1 MADTSAQ
8 ECEPLEA
15 ATKVKT
21 SGSGYKRI
29 SNFFKVF
36 KHITVEPTGAIFLCA
51 CIFVA
56 TTSQTLQLE
65 KTCRVNLKLGDEI
78 CTSLRN
84 QDSTNNSV
92 YEKQVQQYVARKL
105 AWKSILQSVLPCI
118 TLVFVGAWSDKTGR
132 RIVIMAIPMIGE
144 ILHCISNIV
153 NVFFFY
159 ELPVEVQIFSDVI
172 LVGLAGG
179 WATLFLGLFCYIG
192 DITTEENRTHR
203 LGFVQF
209 FTFIG
214 MPIGLGFSGVILK
227 RFGYYAVYS
236 IALIMHICNMAY
248 VTLKLQDP
256 ERTEKQIKHDGRGF
270 FYFFRLFF
278 DFTNI
283 KETVRV
289 VFKNGPNNRR
299 MRICI
304 LLGTVSILFGP
315 MYGEIAVMYM
325 STRYRFG
332 WDELQFSIYQTYNFV
347 THTIGTVFSL
357 IVFSKM
363 LKWHDSM
370 LGIISTISKLVGSF
384 IYCFAAT
391 ATIFYIAPLVEILNG
406 TALLATRSIMSK
418 LVAPDELG
426 KVNSIFGLTENLMPL
441 IYVPLYTTVYT
452 HTMEVLPGAVFL
464 MGACMS
470 IPAIAV
476 FSWLL
481 YEHRKGVRRIK
492 KEENG
497 VTEPLNGAVE
507 IPLNKV
513 NNEAS

>member
-1 MADTSAQ
+1 MAETSAT
-8 ECEPLEA
+8 EIEPLKAKAQE
-15 ATKVKT
+15 KK
-21 SGSGYKRI
+21 
-29 SNFFKVF
+29 SNNGFKNTL
-36 KHITVEPTGAIFLCA
+36 KNITVEPTGIIYITAAILA
-51 CIFVA
+51 MI
-56 TTSQTLQLE
+56 TNQTLQLE
-65 KTCRVNLKLGDEI
+65 KACRVNLNLGDEI

-84 QDSTNNSV
+84 QDSNSSRV
-92 YEKQVQQYVARKL
+92 YEKQVQQYVAQRL
-105 AWKSILQSVLPCI
+105 AWKYILYSLLPCTI
-118 TLVFVGAWSDKTGR
+118 LLFVGAWSDKTGSR
-132 RIVIMAIPMIGE
+132 VILMRVPMFAD
-144 ILHCISNIV
+144 ILATISTILNV
-153 NVFFFY
+153 VFFY
-159 ELPVEVQIFSDVI
+159 ALPVEVQIFADCLI
-172 LVGLAGG
+172 IGLGGG
-179 WATLFLGLFCYIG
+179 WASFFLGMFSFIG
-192 DITTEENRTHR
+192 DITSEENRTHR
-203 LGFVQF
+203 LGFVQYSAF
-209 FTFIG
+209 VGI
-214 MPIGLGFSGVILK
+214 PIGLSLAGVILK
-227 RFGYYAVYS
+227 RYGYYAVYFTS
-236 IALIMHICNMAY
+236 LTMHILNTIY
-248 VTLKLQDP
+248 FIYKIKDP
-256 ERTEKQIKHDGRGF
+256 ERTEQQKKHDGRGF
-270 FYFFRLFF
+270 FYFLRLFF

-283 KETVRV
+283 KETMRV

-357 IVFSKM
+357 IVFSKI

-370 LGIISTISKLVGSF
+370 LGIISTISKIFGSF

-406 TALLATRSIMSK
+406 TSLLAMRSIMSK

-452 HTMEVLPGAVFL
+452 RTMEVLPGAVFL

-492 KEENG
+492 NGENG
-497 VTEPLNGAVE
+497 VTEPLNGTVE

-513 NNEAS
+513 NNGAS